1 MYASRF
7 LKSRLPISC
16 ALRKISAELTATP
29 RKDTRAVSFIM
40 AMNSFPVGGM
50 MTLIAWGR
58 TIRRIRCR

>member
-7 LKSRLPISC
+7 LKSRLPTSC

-40 AMNSFPVGGM
+40 AMNSFPVGG
-50 MTLIAWGR
+50 TITRNAWGS
-58 TIRRIRCR
+58 TTRRIRCR